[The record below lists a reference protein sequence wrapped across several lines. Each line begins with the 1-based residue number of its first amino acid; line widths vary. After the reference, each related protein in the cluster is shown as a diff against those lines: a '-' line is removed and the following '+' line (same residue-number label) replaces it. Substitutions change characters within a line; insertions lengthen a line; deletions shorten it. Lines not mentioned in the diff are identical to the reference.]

1 MSVTAVLL
9 QTWLVLPIFVPLALA
24 LLAFGHQFQLVRVRD
39 NTCIVIS
46 DGDRDVHVPLRHVAE
61 VSLSWA
67 MNPSTVTIRLR
78 DRTVLG
84 RRIIFVPAFCGHPA
98 RETRA
103 SRDRGL
109 VRAHG
114 GVVARPNT
122 MA

>member
-24 LLAFGHQFQLVRVRD
+24 LLAFGHQFKLVRARD

-84 RRIIFVPAFCGHPA
+84 RRIIFVPK
-98 RETRA
+98 TRSVA
-103 SRDRGL
+103 TRLEKL
-109 VRAHG
+109 VQAATEVSCVHTAG
-114 GVVARPNT
+114 
-122 MA
+122 